1 MIKMTKNDQQR
12 IKITKS
18 DQNVQK
24 GQNDQNDKKLPIMIK
39 MTKKIKMTKNDQQS
53 KGSNDQKM
61 VKTRKTNLR
70 CLDPDLL

>member
-24 GQNDQNDKKLPIMIK
+24 GQNDQNDKKLPILI
-39 MTKKIKMTKNDQQS
+39 KKIKMTKNDQQS